1 LQQEVFESGELL
13 TPAPQSML
21 QCLQCL
27 QCLQSKILRLIIETP

>member
-21 QCLQCL
+21 QCLQ
-27 QCLQSKILRLIIETP
+27 SKILRLIIETP

>member
-27 QCLQSKILRLIIETP
+27 QSKILRLIIETP